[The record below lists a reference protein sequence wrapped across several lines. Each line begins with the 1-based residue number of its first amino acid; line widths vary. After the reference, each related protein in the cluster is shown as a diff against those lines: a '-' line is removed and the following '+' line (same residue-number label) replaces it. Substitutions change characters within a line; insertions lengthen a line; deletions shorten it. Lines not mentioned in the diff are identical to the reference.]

1 MNEAFITALELKI
14 INVKIKLTDA
24 LRSRLVNRK
33 KVCDAIAML
42 DNIHEG
48 LKDEKNRK
56 EK

>member
-1 MNEAFITALELKI
+1 MNKPFLEALELKI

-42 DNIHEG
+42 DNVHEG

>member
-1 MNEAFITALELKI
+1 MSEAFIVALELKI